1 MTQKLVTKS
10 KTETGL
16 KSRTQTPTKQ
26 EKDSKP
32 PKVNGPKGTNEQ
44 PKRLTPNYHAKNVN
58 SLKIRK
64 YK

>member
-26 EKDSKP
+26 EK
-32 PKVNGPKGTNEQ
+32 EQ
-44 PKRLTPNYHAKNVN
+44 Y
-58 SLKIRK
+58 LKIK
-64 YK
+64 

>member
-26 EKDSKP
+26 EKT
-32 PKVNGPKGTNEQ
+32 VNPQK
-44 PKRLTPNYHAKNVN
+44 
-58 SLKIRK
+58 
-64 YK
+64 